1 MSHPDIQ
8 AAREALARLT
18 DAPRPVSRAIFN
30 RWDAVRQSLFCAA
43 GGTITPDPTPQ
54 RRAPS
59 PPSPP
64 VTALDL
70 RASHAADLKLSA
82 AYRARLA

>member
-1 MSHPDIQ
+1 MSNSDIQ

-18 DAPRPVSRAIFN
+18 DAPKPVSRSVFTEWEAT
-30 RWDAVRQSLFCAA
+30 RQSLFCAA
-43 GGTITPDPTPQ
+43 GGKILNDPTPQ

-70 RASHAADLKLSA
+70 RAAHAADLKLSA

>member
-1 MSHPDIQ
+1 MSHSDVQ
-8 AAREALARLT
+8 AARRALRDLT

>member
-1 MSHPDIQ
+1 MSAADIQ
-8 AAREALARLT
+8 AARRALRDLT
-18 DAPRPVSRAIFN
+18 DAPRPVNRSTFN
-30 RWDAVRQSLFCAA
+30 AWDSVRQSLFCAA
-43 GGTITPDPTPQ
+43 GGKILNDPVPQ

-70 RASHAADLKLSA
+70 RAAHAADLKLSA

>member
-43 GGTITPDPTPQ
+43 GGKILNDPVPP
-54 RRAPS
+54 RRGSAPVAVA
-59 PPSPP
+59 PM
-64 VTALDL
+64 TRADFL
-70 RASHAADLKLSA
+70 RADAADRVRST
-82 AYRARLA
+82 R

>member
-43 GGTITPDPTPQ
+43 GGKILNDPVPP
-54 RRAPS
+54 RRGSAPVAVA
-59 PPSPP
+59 PM
-64 VTALDL
+64 TRADFL
-70 RASHAADLKLSA
+70 RADAAD
-82 AYRARLA
+82 RARTIR

>member
-1 MSHPDIQ
+1 MSHADLQ
-8 AAREALARLT
+8 AARKALRDLT
-18 DAPRPVSRAIFN
+18 DAPKPVSRTTFN
-30 RWDAVRQSLFCAA
+30 RWDSVRQSLFCAA
-43 GGTITPDPTPQ
+43 GGKILNDPVPQ

-70 RASHAADLKLSA
+70 RAAHAADLKLSA